1 MSEVDDMPS
10 EEVLEKFRLLRFA
23 KYDPTTEVEIELR
36 AGTVG
41 MGMKACELI
50 RRFPMIILDEAT
62 IEAAGVAYIVGA
74 KTLSSVEQR
83 LQGVVVQ
90 QFLGA
95 IPPIDSRELYTLDFN
110 LFQLIGLRAFIELF
124 SRSVDEVFVRIG
136 LVNEKDK
143 QLFHVGMELA
153 QNNLDMMLDK
163 LYGALDPSAAEPQNS
178 DEMAKAVAEL
188 EEMRRSGGGWVN

>member
-1 MSEVDDMPS
+1 
-10 EEVLEKFRLLRFA
+10 
-23 KYDPTTEVEIELR
+23 
-36 AGTVG
+36 
-41 MGMKACELI
+41 
-50 RRFPMIILDEAT
+50 
-62 IEAAGVAYIVGA
+62 
-74 KTLSSVEQR
+74 VEQR